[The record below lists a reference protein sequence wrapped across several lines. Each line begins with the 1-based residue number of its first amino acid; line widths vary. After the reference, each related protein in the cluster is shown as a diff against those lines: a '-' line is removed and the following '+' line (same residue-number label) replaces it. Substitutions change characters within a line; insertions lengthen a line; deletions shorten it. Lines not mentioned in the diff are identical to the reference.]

1 MNKVEL
7 EVIMLRKN
15 ISAAELAQKIGMD
28 KSTLYRKLASGKF
41 ERSEIIKIRD
51 ELELDDADT
60 IRIFFNENSCEKR
73 NRTKGGVNNGSE
85 SETET
90 NAGKDHG

>member
-60 IRIFFNENSCEKR
+60 IRIFFNENSCE
-73 NRTKGGVNNGSE
+73 NA
-85 SETET
+85 TEPKE
-90 NAGKDHG
+90 A